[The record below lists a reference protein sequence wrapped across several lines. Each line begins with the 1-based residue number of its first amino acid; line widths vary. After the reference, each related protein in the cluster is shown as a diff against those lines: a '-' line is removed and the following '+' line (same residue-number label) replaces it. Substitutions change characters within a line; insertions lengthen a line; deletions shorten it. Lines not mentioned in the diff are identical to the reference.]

1 MKIHRLKKEDSV
13 IDFIDAIDDEKRR
26 KDCIMLLEIFEDTSG
41 HIGKMWGPN
50 IIGFGKYH
58 YKLNDQIE
66 GDAPLIAFG
75 VKKSKI
81 SLYFAP
87 DNINRDRYLKELGKH
102 TLGKTCVYISD
113 LEQIDIKVLKQL
125 IVDSMKYL
133 LNQYHKE

>member
-1 MKIHRLKKEDSV
+1 MRIQRVKEDTV
-13 IDFIDAIDDEKRR
+13 VDFIDAIDDEKIR
-26 KDCIMLLEIFEDTSG
+26 KDCLILLEVFEETSG
-41 HIGKMWGPN
+41 YIGKMWGPN

-58 YKLNDQIE
+58 YKLNNEIE

-87 DNINRDRYLKELGKH
+87 DNSNRDKYLKELGKH

-113 LEQIDIKVLKQL
+113 VDQIDIKVLKQL
-125 IVDSMKYL
+125 IKDSMKYL
-133 LNQYHKE
+133 LNQYDDR

>member
-1 MKIHRLKKEDSV
+1 MRIQKVKENTV
-13 IDFIDAIDDEKRR
+13 VDFIDAIDDEKIR
-26 KDCIMLLEIFEDTSG
+26 KDCLILLEVFEETSG
-41 HIGKMWGPN
+41 YIGKMWGPN

-58 YKLNDQIE
+58 YKLNNEIE

-87 DNINRDRYLKELGKH
+87 DNSNRDKYLKELGKH

-113 LEQIDIKVLKQL
+113 VDQIDIKVLKQL
-125 IVDSMKYL
+125 IKDSMKYL
-133 LNQYHKE
+133 LNQYDDK

>member
-1 MKIHRLKKEDSV
+1 MRIQKVKENTV
-13 IDFIDAIDDEKRR
+13 VDFIDAIDDEKIR
-26 KDCIMLLEIFEDTSG
+26 KDCLILLEVFEETSG
-41 HIGKMWGPN
+41 YIGKMWGPN

-58 YKLNDQIE
+58 YKLNNEIE

-87 DNINRDRYLKELGKH
+87 DNSNRDKYLKELGKH

-113 LEQIDIKVLKQL
+113 ADQIDIKVLKQL
-125 IVDSMKYL
+125 IKDSMKYL
-133 LNQYHKE
+133 LNQYDDK

>member
-1 MKIHRLKKEDSV
+1 MRIQRVKEDTV
-13 IDFIDAIDDEKRR
+13 VDFIDAIDDEKIR
-26 KDCIMLLEIFEDTSG
+26 KDCLILLEVFEETSG
-41 HIGKMWGPN
+41 YIGKMWGPN

-58 YKLNDQIE
+58 YKLNNEIE

-87 DNINRDRYLKELGKH
+87 DNSNRDKYLKELGKH

-113 LEQIDIKVLKQL
+113 VDQIDIKVLKQL
-125 IVDSMKYL
+125 IKDSMKYL
-133 LNQYHKE
+133 LNQYDDK

>member
-1 MKIHRLKKEDSV
+1 MRIQRVKEDTV
-13 IDFIDAIDDEKRR
+13 VDFIDTIDDEKIR
-26 KDCIMLLEIFEDTSG
+26 KDCLILLEVFEETSG
-41 HIGKMWGPN
+41 YIGKMWGPN

-58 YKLNDQIE
+58 YKLNNEIE

-87 DNINRDRYLKELGKH
+87 DNSNRDKYLKELGKH

-113 LEQIDIKVLKQL
+113 VDQIDIKVLKQL
-125 IVDSMKYL
+125 IKDSMKYL
-133 LNQYHKE
+133 LNQYDDK